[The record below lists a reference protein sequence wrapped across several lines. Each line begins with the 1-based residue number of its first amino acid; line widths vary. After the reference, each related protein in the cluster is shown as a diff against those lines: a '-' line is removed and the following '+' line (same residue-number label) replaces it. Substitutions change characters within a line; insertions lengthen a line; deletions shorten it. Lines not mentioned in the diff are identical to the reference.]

1 MSVSQRAVFVSA
13 RAPAKINLGL
23 EILGKRQDGFHEIR
37 SVLAMVDL
45 HDDLSFDRGAPD
57 AAVSIDG
64 VPTERNLIDRAMA
77 LMRARVP
84 NAGPLRYSVH
94 KRIPM
99 AAGLGGASSDA
110 AATLAGVNMLLGAPL
125 AQGELV
131 ELACSLG
138 SDVPFFLGGPAACVK
153 GTGTELET
161 IPPSGG
167 EALLIVPDIAMP
179 RKTATLY
186 AQITPDDYSA
196 GDRVERTVQ
205 RLRAGLLPNPG
216 DLDNTFVRPL
226 YERIPELA
234 TLPNVLRDAG
244 CSHVGL
250 SGAGPAHYV
259 LLDPSSASE
268 LKERIESLLDRRHFR
283 IYATSLLTDT
293 IDPRP
298 AN

>member
-45 HDDLSFDRGAPD
+45 HDDLSFGRGTPD
-57 AAVSIDG
+57 LATSIAG
-64 VPTERNLIDRAMA
+64 VPAEHNLIDRAMA
-77 LMRARVP
+77 VMRARVP
-84 NAGPLRYSVH
+84 DAGPLRYSVC

-110 AATLAGVNMLLGAPL
+110 AATLAGINMLLDAPL
-125 AQGELV
+125 SQGELV

-138 SDVPFFLGGPAACVK
+138 SDVPFFLGGPAASVK

-161 IPPSGG
+161 IPPPGG
-167 EALLIVPDIAMP
+167 EALLIVPDIAIP

-186 AQITPDDYSA
+186 AQITPHDYSA

-205 RLRAGLLPNPG
+205 RLRAGLLPNPD
-216 DLDNTFVRPL
+216 DLDNTFARPL
-226 YERIPELA
+226 YELIPELA
-234 TLPNVLRDAG
+234 SLPNVLLDAG
-244 CSHVGL
+244 FSHVGL
-250 SGAGPAHYV
+250 IGAGLAHYI
-259 LLDPSSASE
+259 LLTPSSA
-268 LKERIESLLDRRHFR
+268 
-283 IYATSLLTDT
+283 
-293 IDPRP
+293 
-298 AN
+298 